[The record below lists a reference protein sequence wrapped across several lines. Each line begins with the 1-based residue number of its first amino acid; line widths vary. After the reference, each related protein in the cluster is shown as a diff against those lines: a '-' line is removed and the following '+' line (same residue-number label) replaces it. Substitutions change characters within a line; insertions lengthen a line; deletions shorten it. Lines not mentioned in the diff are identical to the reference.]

1 MNHIYKAKHRLLP
14 MIQRLAISLA
24 ILMVFALS
32 SAWSTHIVGGSISYR
47 CMGNDQYE
55 VTLTVRRDC
64 ILGAEDAPFDDPAS
78 VGIFDQNGNLV
89 TELGDNGELLLP
101 FIGDQTLNNEI
112 SQICYAN
119 QSSICVHITQ
129 YVGILELPMRDGGY
143 TLSYQ
148 RCCRNAS
155 LNNVIDPLNTGMT
168 LFIDITPDALSLC
181 NNSPRFNFRPD
192 IFICV
197 GEQLSFDASAIDE
210 EGDVLVYSLC
220 APFSGATREQPK
232 PQPPGAPPYT
242 PVAWSSGF
250 DAENALG
257 NDNFNVDQNTGAVT
271 GTPGFA
277 GQYLIGLCVEEYR
290 NGVLLS
296 ITHREFQYNV
306 VNCDEGQVVAEFE
319 VSQNECGL
327 DDISFINESTPGSNY
342 TWFFDYPSDDPN
354 FISNEESPSFSYPTP
369 GRYSI
374 RLIAQNPQTN
384 CESIIDK
391 DITISDGTESEFS
404 TTILSCTASDELNIR
419 LSDETGLDAL
429 ERVWEVIVNGR
440 LISGTSKSIEFTAD
454 RDAQITASLTV
465 NGQTGCLISQSK
477 QIDVNID
484 NQVKFAYELLSC
496 ETQVVNLRFS
506 YQSVLEVDLIPSAL
520 NWSITRENGDVITR
534 TGEEFELE
542 VFENE
547 NLSISQSVS
556 FTNGCIA
563 TQLKDIDLDLD
574 GLAEFETVLQSCTP
588 GERNQ
593 ASVTFRA
600 APSDI
605 PVDGTIISQEWMV
618 VNGETEFNSTE
629 TEITLDLDFT
639 SPVWVGH
646 TVQYSNGCTANEERK
661 ISLNELFGG
670 DVSINSSIENCN
682 GDEVTVRF
690 FNDGGRVEHN
700 WAIILQKAWHITTAD
715 GTMIRSTGN
724 SIEYT
729 GAKGEIIEVYYIFNT
744 NDGCAFEQIKT
755 IVLGVD
761 DAALN
766 FTDQIIDCDG
776 DQISIKLTDNR
787 ASDRTDWVIY
797 VNGVQTN
804 RSGREIIIR
813 VNRDDSVKVKLQT
826 DTTGACGEAGG
837 KEITSNPDD
846 LLSYSIDQIDCPLG
860 GIELQFVDTS
870 PSIGGAIKESVNWVF
885 QTSDG
890 QTVSATGSS
899 TLQLFDAND
908 VISIMMDVQYSNGC
922 RATLVESLDLNFANF
937 LSYDVELISCNAANQ
952 FSLEIT
958 ANTDALPPSD
968 PVSGIFWLIT
978 NGSTVT
984 NESGNT
990 VALDVDMD
998 QPVDIN
1004 LSVSYGNRCMF
1015 TLVRTL
1021 SVDDILGDGISDA
1034 DDVDIRL
1041 SPISCNGQDVTLS
1054 INNMSS
1060 IVLDGTATIIRKEW
1074 EVIGPGV
1081 NLAFTGDA
1089 ETITV
1094 PDGTELFI
1102 SLFLELDN
1110 GCIFIINDTRTVR
1123 PYDSEAIDFTQVINS
1138 CSGENVNLTLTDNRT
1153 GQSSTSWILNIN
1165 GVSSTRTGRSINLT
1179 VDKED
1184 DVFARLNTGNVSGC
1198 DAILGE
1204 PIITDP
1210 GDLLTYSIDQI
1221 DCPIGQVQLQF
1232 VDTSPLIGGSNKESV
1247 SWRFETPDGQV
1258 FTDTGNSTLQTF
1270 TANQVIKLIL
1280 EIQYSN
1286 GCLAIYSEDLDLNF
1300 ANYLD
1305 YDVELL
1311 ECNGPNQF
1319 SLILRADTDAL
1330 PPSEPVSGIFWL
1342 VNNAGVANN
1351 ESGESIELTVNLDQP
1366 VEINISISYGNRC
1379 MFTLT
1384 RFLTIDDILGDGID
1398 NANDVDVTQTP
1409 ISCDGNDVTISLSN
1423 NTAVVLSNSI
1433 RIINKQWTV
1442 RGEGIDISGQGNQIN
1457 LTAPNG
1463 TELDISLRLEL
1474 DNGCVFI
1481 LRDTKTVSPLD
1492 EEAIN
1497 FTEDILSCDGDNVTI
1512 SLTDNNDAS
1521 STSTWIIT
1529 INGQTSVRTG
1539 RVINL
1544 TVNKNDE
1551 VQARLD
1557 TGNVSG
1563 CEDIVGKDV
1572 IVNPDDVL
1580 TYEINQVACSGG
1592 AVELEFVDT
1601 SPSIGG
1607 AVKQSINWVFET
1619 STSQVFSGTGAST
1632 TQSFPQNDLI
1642 SVMLDV
1648 VYSNGCRGTITESV
1662 DLNFGNALD
1671 YDVRLIS
1678 CNGPNQ
1684 FTIELTANAD
1694 GLPIDEPIV
1703 EYTWD
1708 VDNGA
1713 NTVSEVGQ
1721 VIQLDVNMNELV
1733 ELALGISY
1741 DNGCEYSL
1749 IDELTFDDIFGDGI
1763 DREDDV
1769 QINIDPQV
1777 CGSDEITYSINN
1789 RTTFVL
1795 DNTARVI
1802 SKEWKITAPGD
1813 AGSPGDQAPTQRNI
1827 CENENTISI
1836 LGQTVEAIPGATMCV
1851 PFNAYNFTEVGSIQT
1866 AFNWDPAV
1874 LTFSSF
1880 NEGALPDI
1888 DLNTGFVSSGELRM
1902 VWLVGFTTTQVTL
1915 EDNTTLFEICFDVA
1929 GATGSSTDISFTGIQ
1944 NLAIEITNEDL
1955 QIVDACLQAA
1965 QVDVVSP
1972 SSGGGMTMITGTG
1985 DEISFTGNVG
1995 DEVNVMLTMELD
2007 NGCILMLN
2015 ETFTVE
2021 EVDLEFFHDFPEI
2034 TMSGGG
2040 NSGNQGG
2047 NGNGDGGANGS
2058 DGGNTGAGDGTGM
2071 NSSGDMGNGIGNG
2084 GEDAIIVVCDGQ
2096 ARPLISNPNPAWTY
2110 EWSPMDGLIFDGDD
2124 RSNPLALPSQTT
2136 TYTVLVTAGECT
2148 TTGQITVIPA
2158 DEYTFSITNGGIDA
2172 CNGEVNLSVAAAPG
2186 ARVEW
2191 SLDPAFNNVF
2201 TTGSTLSTTQNN
2213 VSVSYYVRQ
2222 IFEGGCVS
2230 PIQSFTIEN
2239 LSLDITGVTIDPITN
2254 ESELP
2259 VCGSSLVTI
2268 NATTNGNPANIQWI
2282 DQATNAVIGTGPS
2295 IEVDATQV
2303 MNIRAALDGGNGC
2316 IVNTDDTA
2324 LVPYD
2329 VNDDIS
2335 IDDSDIPQVFCTGLD
2350 TPISLAITGNSD
2362 LQFSWAPDPCIVE
2375 GGATSSPVIN
2385 ASANKDLIVTVTNL
2399 STGCTDQLTIP
2410 IRISDDD
2417 MTFEITGDADICGD
2431 GANLMASPIEGASV
2445 EWSLDESFT
2454 TILAEGN
2461 QLSTMQED
2469 INQTYYARQLLAGGC
2484 FSNIESYTVTKNDIV
2499 IDGLNTETN
2508 TLAFCGDEA
2517 TTSITAASNAGAENI
2532 MWFDANTDQLIGTG
2546 SPLDV
2551 DPLVV
2556 NMIYGTV
2563 VGASGCESR
2572 TETITLIP
2580 FNIDDILDLN
2590 LGETGGIPDGVC
2602 SGESTPLNVTNLT
2615 DLELIYEWGP
2625 TGAIES
2631 GGNTA
2636 SPIINITE
2644 ETEFTLRVTN
2654 PETGCVIE
2662 VQIPIAISDPM
2673 LELFAD
2679 PSAQIYLGSDVEILA
2694 ETDAENPTYTWS
2706 TGETTPTITVEPT
2719 EDTSYTVT
2727 ITDENGCSVVET
2739 IDITV
2744 MTDCSGSGI
2753 FLPNA
2758 FTPNGDGSNDEL
2770 FVRTNSLRDVSLVV
2784 FDRWGREVFQT
2795 NNKDIGWNGRWQ
2807 NDGDQLPPD
2816 AYGYILTAVCF
2827 TGEEYSQQGN
2837 VSILR

>member
-1 MNHIYKAKHRLLP
+1 MNQLYKSKQKLLP
-14 MIQRLAISLA
+14 MIQRLGISLA
-24 ILMVFALS
+24 ILIVFVPS
-32 SAWSTHIVGGSISYR
+32 SVWATHIVGGSISYR

-64 ILGAEDAPFDDPAS
+64 ILGAADAPFDDPAS
-78 VGIFDQNGNLV
+78 VGIFDQNGNLMN
-89 TELGDNGELLLP
+89 ELGDNGELLLP
-101 FIGDQTLNNEI
+101 FVVDETLNNEI
-112 SQICYAN
+112 NQICYAN

-129 YVGILELPMRDGGY
+129 YVGVLELPVRDGGY

-168 LFIDITPDALSLC
+168 LFIDITPEALSLC

-197 GEQLSFDASAIDE
+197 GEELSFDASAVDE

-220 APFSGATREQPK
+220 APFSGATKEQPK

-242 PVAWSSGF
+242 PVEWSAGF
-250 DAENALG
+250 NAENALG
-257 NDNFNVDQNTGAVT
+257 NDDFNVDPNTGAVT
-271 GTPGFA
+271 GNPGFA
-277 GQYLIGLCVEEYR
+277 GQYLVGLCIEEYR

-306 VNCDEGQVVAEFE
+306 VNCDEGQVVADFD

-327 DDISFINESTPGSNY
+327 DNIIFTNESTPGSNY
-342 TWFFDYPSDDPN
+342 TWFFDYPSDDAD
-354 FISNEESPSFSYPTP
+354 FISNEESPRFTYPTP

-374 RLIAQNPQTN
+374 RLIAQNPETN

-391 DITISDGTESEFS
+391 DITISDGTEAEFS

-429 ERVWEVIVNGR
+429 ERVWEVVVDGR
-440 LISGTSKSIEFTAD
+440 LISGISRSIEFTAA

-484 NQVKFAYELLSC
+484 NQVKFDYEILSC
-496 ETQVVNLRFS
+496 ESQILNLRFTN
-506 YQSVLEVDLIPSAL
+506 QSLFEVDLIPIAV
-520 NWSITRENGDVITR
+520 NWTITRENGESITR
-534 TGEEFELE
+534 TGEGFELD

-547 NLSISQSVS
+547 NITVSQSISFS
-556 FTNGCIA
+556 NGCVA
-563 TQLKDIDLDLD
+563 TQSKELDLDLD
-574 GLAEFETVLQSCTP
+574 GLAEFETNLQSCTP

-593 ASVTFRA
+593 ALVTFRPA
-600 APSDI
+600 ASTI
-605 PVDGTIISQEWMV
+605 PVAGTIVSQEWMV
-618 VNGETEFNSTE
+618 VNGESEFTSTDPE
-629 TEITLDLDFT
+629 LTLDLDFS

-661 ISLNELFGG
+661 IKLNELFGG
-670 DVSINSSIENCN
+670 DVSINSSIENCD

-690 FNDGGRVEHN
+690 FNESGRVEHN

-715 GTMIRSTGN
+715 GTILRSTGN

-729 GAKGEIIEVYYIFNT
+729 GMKGEIIEVYYIFNT

-755 IVLGVD
+755 IELGVD
-761 DAALN
+761 DEAQN
-766 FTDQIIDCDG
+766 FTDQIIDCEG

-787 ASDRTDWVIY
+787 VSDRTDWTIY
-797 VNGVQTN
+797 VNGVESN

-813 VNRDDSVKVKLQT
+813 VNREDVVKVKLQT
-826 DTTGACGEAGG
+826 DSTGGCGEAGG

-846 LLSYSIDQIDCPLG
+846 LLSYSIDQVDCPLG

-870 PSIGGAIKESVNWVF
+870 PSIGGAVKEAVNWVF
-885 QTSDG
+885 QTSSG
-890 QTVSATGSS
+890 QTFSATGNS
-899 TLQLFDAND
+899 TLQLFEAND

-922 RATLVESLDLNFANF
+922 RATLVETLDLNFANY
-937 LSYDVELISCNAANQ
+937 LSYDVELIRCNDPNQ

-968 PVSGIFWLIT
+968 PVSGVFWLIT
-978 NGSTVT
+978 NGSMIT
-984 NESGNT
+984 NETGNT
-990 VALDVDMD
+990 VTLDVDMD

-1021 SVDDILGDGISDA
+1021 SVDDILGDGVTGA

-1041 SPISCNGQDVTLS
+1041 TPLSCNGQDVTVS
-1054 INNMSS
+1054 INNMTTD
-1060 IVLDGTATIIRKEW
+1060 VLDGTATIIQKEW

-1081 NLAFTGDA
+1081 NLAFAGDA

-1123 PYDSEAIDFTQVINS
+1123 PYDSEAIDFNQVINS
-1138 CSGENVNLTLTDNRT
+1138 CNGDDVNITLTDNRT
-1153 GQSSTSWILNIN
+1153 GQSITSWILNIN

-1179 VDKED
+1179 VDQED
-1184 DVFARLNTGNVSGC
+1184 EVYARLATGNVSGC

-1204 PIITDP
+1204 PVITDP
-1210 GDLLTYSIDQI
+1210 GDLLTYRIDQI
-1221 DCPIGQVQLQF
+1221 DCPLGQVQLQF
-1232 VDTSPLIGGSNKESV
+1232 VDTSPLIGGSIKESI

-1258 FTDTGNSTLQTF
+1258 FTDVGNSTLQTF
-1270 TANQVIKLIL
+1270 AADQVVKLIL

-1286 GCLAIYSEDLDLNF
+1286 GCLATYTEDLDLNF

-1311 ECNGPNQF
+1311 TCDGPNQF

-1330 PPSEPVSGIFWL
+1330 PPSEAVSDIFWL
-1342 VNNAGVANN
+1342 VNNAGVSTNA
-1351 ESGESIELTVNLDQP
+1351 SGESIELDVNLNQP

-1379 MFTLT
+1379 MFTTT
-1384 RFLTIDDILGDGID
+1384 RFLTIDEIFGDGID
-1398 NANDVDVTQTP
+1398 NANDVDITQSAV
-1409 ISCDGNDVTISLSN
+1409 SCDGDDVTVSLSN
-1423 NTAVVLSNSI
+1423 ETQVVLSNTA
-1433 RIINKQWTV
+1433 RIISKLWTV
-1442 RGEGIDISGQGNQIN
+1442 RGEDIDLSGQGNQITV
-1457 LTAPNG
+1457 TAANG
-1463 TELDISLRLEL
+1463 TELDVSLRIEL

-1492 EEAIN
+1492 EEAVN
-1497 FTEDILSCDGDNVTI
+1497 FTEDILTCDGDNVII
-1512 SLTDNNDAS
+1512 SLTDNNGTS
-1521 STSTWIIT
+1521 STSNWIIT
-1529 INGQTSVRTG
+1529 INGQTTVRTG

-1544 TVNKNDE
+1544 TVNRNDE
-1551 VQARLD
+1551 VQVRLD
-1557 TGNVSG
+1557 TGTVSG
-1563 CEDIVGKDV
+1563 CEEIVGRDV

-1580 TYEINQVACSGG
+1580 LYEINQLACSSGE
-1592 AVELEFVDT
+1592 VELEFVDL
-1601 SPSIGG
+1601 SPAIGG
-1607 AVKQSINWVFET
+1607 ATKQSINWVFQTSDGET
-1619 STSQVFSGTGAST
+1619 ISAAGART
-1632 TQSFPQNDLI
+1632 TQRFPENDVI
-1642 SVMLDV
+1642 TVMLDI
-1648 VYSNGCRGTITESV
+1648 VYSNGCRGTLTESV

-1671 YDVRLIS
+1671 FDVRLIS

-1694 GLPIDEPIV
+1694 DLPIDEPIV
-1703 EYTWD
+1703 VYTWD
-1708 VDNGA
+1708 VDNGS

-1721 VIQLDVNMNELV
+1721 VIELDVNMNELV
-1733 ELALGISY
+1733 EIALGIAY
-1741 DNGCEYSL
+1741 ENGCEYSL

-1769 QINIDPQV
+1769 QINIDPIE
-1777 CGSDEITYSINN
+1777 CGAEEITYSINN
-1789 RTTFVL
+1789 RTRFVL
-1795 DNTARVI
+1795 DNTASVI
-1802 SKEWKITAPGD
+1802 SKEWKITAPDNSG
-1813 AGSPGDQAPTQRNI
+1813 GQEDQPSAQRNI

-1836 LGQTVEAIPGATMCV
+1836 LGQTVDANPGTTICV

-1874 LTFSSF
+1874 LSYNSF
-1880 NEGALPDI
+1880 KEGALPEI

-1902 VWLVGFTTTQVTL
+1902 VWLVGFTTTELTL
-1915 EDNTTLFEICFDVA
+1915 DDNTTLFEICFDVT
-1929 GATGSSTDISFTGIQ
+1929 GSTGSSTEVSFTGIQ

-1955 QIVDACLQAA
+1955 EIVDACLQAA
-1965 QVDVVSP
+1965 EVDVVS
-1972 SSGGGMTMITGTG
+1972 SSAGGTTMITGSG
-1985 DEISFTGNVG
+1985 DEISYTGNIG

-2007 NGCILMLN
+2007 NGCVLILN

-2021 EVDLEFFHDFPEI
+2021 EIDLEFFNDFPEI
-2034 TMSGGG
+2034 TMSGGA
-2040 NSGNQGG
+2040 NSGDQDGGGTGTGG
-2047 NGNGDGGANGS
+2047 NGND
-2058 DGGNTGAGDGTGM
+2058 GDGTG
-2071 NSSGDMGNGIGNG
+2071 NGNNTNSGDGMGGGIGNG
-2084 GEDAIIVVCDGQ
+2084 EEDAIIVVCDEQ
-2096 ARPLISNPNPAWTY
+2096 ARPLISNPNPDWTY
-2110 EWSPMDGLIFDGDD
+2110 EWSPTDGLIFDGDD
-2124 RSNPLALPSQTT
+2124 RSNPLALPNQTT
-2136 TYTVLVTAGECT
+2136 TYTVLVTAGACT
-2148 TTGQITVIPA
+2148 TTGRITVIPA
-2158 DEYTFSITNGGIDA
+2158 DEYTFTITNGGIDA
-2172 CNGEVNLSVAAAPG
+2172 CNGDVNLSVAAAPG

-2191 SLDPAFNNVF
+2191 STDPAFNSIF
-2201 TTGSTLSTTQNN
+2201 TTGNTLSTTQSNA
-2213 VSVSYYVRQ
+2213 SVSYYVRQ

-2239 LSLDITGVTIDPITN
+2239 LSLDISGVRIDPITN

-2259 VCGSSLVTI
+2259 ICGSNLVTI
-2268 NATTNGNPANIQWI
+2268 NATTNGNPTNIQWI
-2282 DQATNAVIGTGPS
+2282 DQASNAVIGTGPS
-2295 IEVDATQV
+2295 IEVDASQV
-2303 MNIRAALDGGNGC
+2303 MNVRAALDGGNGC
-2316 IVNTDDTA
+2316 IVNTEDTA

-2329 VNDDIS
+2329 VNEDIS
-2335 IDDSDIPQVFCTGLD
+2335 LDDSDIPEVFCTGQD
-2350 TPISLAITGNSD
+2350 TQISLAITGNSD
-2362 LQFSWAPDPCIVE
+2362 LQFSWTPDPCIVS
-2375 GGATSSPVIN
+2375 GGATASPVIN
-2385 ASANKDLIVTVTNL
+2385 AAANKDLIVTVTNM
-2399 STGCTDQLTIP
+2399 SNGCTEQLSIP
-2410 IRISDDD
+2410 IRISTDE
-2417 MTFEITGDADICGD
+2417 MTFDITGDSDICGD
-2431 GANLMASPIEGASV
+2431 QAVLIASPIDGATV
-2445 EWSLDESFT
+2445 EWSLDETFT
-2454 TILAEGN
+2454 DIFAEGN
-2461 QLSTMQED
+2461 ELSAMQD
-2469 INQTYYARQLLAGGC
+2469 PINQTYYARQRLVGAC
-2484 FSNIESYTVTKNDIV
+2484 FSNTESFEVNKNDIV
-2499 IDGLNTETN
+2499 IDGVNAETN

-2517 TTSITAASNAGAENI
+2517 TTSITATSNAGADNI
-2532 MWFDANTDQLIGTG
+2532 MWFDANTDELLGSGT
-2546 SPLDV
+2546 PLNV

-2556 NMIYGTV
+2556 NMFYGTV
-2563 VGASGCESR
+2563 IGASGCESR

-2580 FNIDDILDLN
+2580 FSIDDILDLN
-2590 LGETGGIPDGVC
+2590 LGEADGIPDGVC
-2602 SGESTPLNVTNLT
+2602 SGESTQLNVTNLT
-2615 DLELIYEWGP
+2615 DLDLLYEWGP
-2625 TGAIES
+2625 SGAIES
-2631 GGNTA
+2631 GGNSAT
-2636 SPIINITE
+2636 PIINITE
-2644 ETEFTLRVTN
+2644 DTEFTLRVTN

-2662 VQIPIAISDPM
+2662 VQIPVALSDPM

-2719 EDTSYTVT
+2719 ENMSYTVT
-2727 ITDENGCSVVET
+2727 ITDENGCSVIKT

-2744 MTDCSGSGI
+2744 MTNCSGSGV

-2758 FTPNGDGSNDEL
+2758 FSPNGDGSNDEL
-2770 FVRTNSLRDVSLVV
+2770 FVRTNSLRDVSLVI
-2784 FDRWGREVFQT
+2784 FDRWGRQVFQT
-2795 NNKDIGWNGRWQ
+2795 NDKDVGWNGRWQ
-2807 NDGDQLPPD
+2807 NDGDELPPD